1 MKRLSDLGFLFRV
14 VAAIEMAYALVA
26 VLTPLVFAPAAGCT
40 AVTGWVLSA
49 DGQWLTKLLGLA
61 LAAQAW
67 VAWTLR
73 NQPHLGVA
81 KGLAFYQLASA
92 TADWVLWIVLADQG
106 IFSTTTGRVLVAISI
121 PTHYLLG
128 LLLVRAIRR
137 AQPPQRPPGVR
148 TRLNCAPGG
157 TMRQRGR
164 CASRPRSRVGH
175 CEPSP
180 NASQQPA
187 RPESTST
194 RPLRHPSVRGR

>member
-1 MKRLSDLGFLFRV
+1 MEGRTAVKRLSDLGVLFRV
-14 VAAIEMAYALVA
+14 VAGLELAYALVA
-26 VLTPLVFAPAAGCT
+26 VLTPPSQVT

-61 LAAQAW
+61 LASQAW

-106 IFSTTTGRVLVAISI
+106 IFSTTTGRLLVAISI

-137 AQPPQRPPGVR
+137 AQPPQRPPHSR
-148 TRLNCAPGG
+148 RQDSPELRARRHDAPTGPL
-157 TMRQRGR
+157 RQQAQIQG
-164 CASRPRSRVGH
+164 
-175 CEPSP
+175 
-180 NASQQPA
+180 
-187 RPESTST
+187 
-194 RPLRHPSVRGR
+194 RPLRAIAERIAATGPT